1 MTKLIPQCGVHF
13 GQEAEFLSESI
24 WDVVVD
30 SQATDNNITLQV
42 FSDQYQIW

>member
-1 MTKLIPQCGVHF
+1 MAKPIPQCNLHF
-13 GQEAEFLSESI
+13 GWEAEFMSESI
-24 WDVVVD
+24 FDVIVD